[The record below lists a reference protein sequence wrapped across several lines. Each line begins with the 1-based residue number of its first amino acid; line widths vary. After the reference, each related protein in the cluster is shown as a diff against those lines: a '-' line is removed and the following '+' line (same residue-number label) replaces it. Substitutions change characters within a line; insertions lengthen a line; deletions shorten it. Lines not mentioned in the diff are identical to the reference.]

1 MITTLLLIIIY
12 LSFIS
17 LGLPDALLG
26 SAWPTMYVDLQVDS
40 AMAGVVSLIV
50 SAGTIVSSLM
60 TDRVVR
66 RFGTATVTT
75 FSVGLTALALLGN
88 SFAPSLFFLCLMA
101 VPMGLGAGAVDASL
115 NNYVALHYKA
125 RHMNWL
131 HCFWGVGASASP
143 LVMSFALENMQS
155 WRMGYRMVGV
165 LQAVLV
171 VILFFSRSL
180 WDKVGQSDNA
190 IAAVE
195 QEVLSVRERFHI
207 PGAKAAMLSFFA
219 YCGLESMAGLWGTT
233 YLVLVRGI
241 NEIQAAQWVALYYF
255 GITLGR
261 FLGGFLTFKFSNK
274 HMIRLG
280 LGFILLSIFLTIL
293 PLNPV
298 FLQFA
303 FFCLGLG
310 CAPVFPGLLQ
320 ETPENFGAA
329 RSQSMMGIQMASAY
343 VGITIM
349 PPLFGWITKLFGY
362 GFYPYYI
369 AILFVLLFFAVLK
382 LEPVKHA

>member
-26 SAWPTMYVDLQVDS
+26 SAWPTMYLDLSVDAS
-40 AMAGVVSLIV
+40 MAGLISLIV
-50 SAGTIVSSLM
+50 SAGTIISSLM

-66 RFGTATVTT
+66 RFGTAFVTT
-75 FSVGLTALALLGN
+75 FSVALTAIALLGN
-88 SFAPSLFFLCLMA
+88 SFSPNLFFLCLMA

-143 LVMSFALENMQS
+143 LLMSFALERMQS

-165 LQAVLV
+165 IQAVLV
-171 VILFFSRSL
+171 VILFFSRNL

-190 IAAVE
+190 ISSVE
-195 QEVLSVRERFHI
+195 QEVLSVRERFRI

-233 YLVLVRGI
+233 YMVLVRGV

-280 LGFILLSIFLTIL
+280 LSFIFVSILLTVLPLSPIFLQI
-293 PLNPV
+293 
-298 FLQFA
+298 A
-303 FFCLGLG
+303 FFSLGLG

-343 VGITIM
+343 VGITVM
-349 PPLFGWITKLFGY
+349 PPLFGWLTKLVGY
-362 GFYPYYI
+362 GFYPYYLT
-369 AILFVLLFFAVLK
+369 ILFVLMLFAVLK
-382 LEPVKHA
+382 LEPVKHV

>member
-349 PPLFGWITKLFGY
+349 PQLFGWITKLFGY